1 LEAHS
6 MAALN
11 VGVTPLELREA
22 IYQCAPFIG
31 FPRTLNAVA
40 TINKVF
46 TQRGITLPLE
56 QQGTVNE
63 ENRHQKGADIQYPLY
78 GDEIKEAMKS
88 LPERMN
94 KAVPDFLT
102 EMCFGDFYTRG
113 TLDVKTREMLMLCVL
128 TTLGANNQ
136 IKAHTIGNLKA
147 GNSKETLYS
156 AIIQC
161 LPYIGF
167 PFALNAIN
175 IIKTTEEQ

>member
-1 LEAHS
+1 
-6 MAALN
+6 
-11 VGVTPLELREA
+11 
-22 IYQCAPFIG
+22 
-31 FPRTLNAVA
+31 
-40 TINKVF
+40 
-46 TQRGITLPLE
+46 
-56 QQGTVNE
+56 
-63 ENRHQKGADIQYPLY
+63 
-78 GDEIKEAMKS
+78 
-88 LPERMN
+88 
-94 KAVPDFLT
+94 
-102 EMCFGDFYTRG
+102 
-113 TLDVKTREMLMLCVL
+113 MLCVL